1 MVRWVRE
8 LLERLNDLKQIPRV
22 GWLECAVPL
31 DEAEDV
37 AQHIFETTSITLL
50 LLDELGREIK
60 KLDRERALSMAVIH
74 DWAEAL
80 IGDFSYTIQK
90 WMGPDNKE
98 RMEREAF
105 RDMVSCLPRKE
116 EYLRL
121 WEEYNEKRTSE
132 ARLVRV
138 ADYLSLMVQA
148 IKYRE
153 RGNRSKGL
161 DELWKAV
168 HDDLESYVDEFPPVK
183 KLIKELDESYR
194 EIT

>member
-90 WMGPDNKE
+90 WMGPGNKE

-121 WEEYNEKRTSE
+121 WGEYNEKRTSE

-168 HDDLESYVDEFPPVK
+168 HDDLEPYVDEFPPVK

-194 EIT
+194 GIT